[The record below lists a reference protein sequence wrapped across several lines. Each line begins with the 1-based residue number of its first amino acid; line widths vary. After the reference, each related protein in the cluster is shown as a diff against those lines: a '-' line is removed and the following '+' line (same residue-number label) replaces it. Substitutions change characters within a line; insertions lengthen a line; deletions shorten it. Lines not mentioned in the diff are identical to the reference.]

1 MVKQSSVVQK
11 AEIAVECA
19 KYTTDTPTGRIVKN
33 GVEAIKRHDY
43 GHLASMF
50 STMEPNLITEW
61 VIMQH

>member
-19 KYTTDTPTGRIVKN
+19 KYTDMPTGRIVKN
-33 GVEAIKRHDY
+33 GVEAMKRHDY
-43 GHLASMF
+43 GHLASIF
-50 STMEPNLITEW
+50 SSMEPNLIKEW

>member
-11 AEIAVECA
+11 EEIAVECA
-19 KYTTDTPTGRIVKN
+19 KYIDMPTGRIVKN

-50 STMEPNLITEW
+50 SSMEPNLITEW
-61 VIMQH
+61 IIMQH

>member
-19 KYTTDTPTGRIVKN
+19 KYTDMPTGRIVKN

-50 STMEPNLITEW
+50 SSMEPNLITEW

>member
-11 AEIAVECA
+11 AEIVVECA
-19 KYTTDTPTGRIVKN
+19 KYTEMSTGRIMKN
-33 GVEAIKRHDY
+33 GVEAIKRHDC

-50 STMEPNLITEW
+50 SLMEPNLITEW

>member
-11 AEIAVECA
+11 AEIAVEFA
-19 KYTTDTPTGRIVKN
+19 KCTDMPTRRIVKN
-33 GVEAIKRHDY
+33 GVEAIKRHGD
-43 GHLASMF
+43 GHLASMY